1 MTGVATVTVAL
12 FLSGVVTGVIVVV
25 ALAIRREDR
34 RYSLVREAP
43 DRMSRSA
50 RRLTG
55 VGRRGLDAEFFPVAR
70 ELVHQLTPGTERRS
84 SPCLSVPRPHSEPGR
99 GSRAALFRW
108 SFQSSL
114 PMD

>member
-1 MTGVATVTVAL
+1 MAGVATVTVAL
-12 FLSGVVTGVIVVV
+12 FFSGVVTGVIVVV

-55 VGRRGLDAEFFPVAR
+55 VGRRGLDAEFFPVTR
-70 ELVHQLTPGTERRS
+70 ELVH
-84 SPCLSVPRPHSEPGR
+84 
-99 GSRAALFRW
+99 
-108 SFQSSL
+108 
-114 PMD
+114 

>member
-1 MTGVATVTVAL
+1 MSGVVVAVTVAL
-12 FLSGVVTGVIVVV
+12 FLGGVVTGVVAAI

-43 DRMSRSA
+43 DRISRSA

-70 ELVHQLTPGTERRS
+70 ELMH
-84 SPCLSVPRPHSEPGR
+84 
-99 GSRAALFRW
+99 
-108 SFQSSL
+108 
-114 PMD
+114 